1 MKYYINYCLAAFL
14 LVASTLSAEEATKP
28 QVLLETNVG
37 QIILELNP
45 QAAPVT
51 VKNFIQYVDE
61 RFYDGIIF
69 HRVIKN
75 FMIQTGGHR
84 FDLTPKNPSHPPI
97 ANESDNGLKNLR
109 GTIAMAR
116 TSLPDSA
123 TSQFFI
129 NHKTNTFLDHQKNR
143 PGYAVFGKVVKGMD
157 IVDKIATTEI
167 KAKGRLTDL
176 PVKTII
182 TNNGKIL
189 FVSTKKQASEAIA
202 EVAKETD
209 QYFVNYRWLG
219 GMLTNWGTISGSIK
233 KMKKYESDLVSE
245 NRGFTKKELLKMSV
259 KKDKLERSLGGIAE
273 MKKTPDLVFIIDT
286 NYESLAIA
294 ESVKLGIPIIAILD
308 SNSNPDNIDYP
319 IPGNDD
325 ARRSIDLYCNLIKE
339 TINNAKS
346 SIPAPEPKKDVAK
359 DTKEKT
365 EGKTVQEI
373 DREKLEQKFSKDKK
387 ETLN

>member
-37 QIILELNP
+37 QIVLELNP
-45 QAAPVT
+45 QAAPET

-97 ANESDNGLKNLR
+97 ANESDNGLENLR

-116 TSLPDSA
+116 TRVPDSA

-176 PVKTII
+176 PVKTISI
-182 TNNGKIL
+182 IKATVLKVKPAIKIQ
-189 FVSTKKQASEAIA
+189 STSKKPAAS
-202 EVAKETD
+202 AK
-209 QYFVNYRWLG
+209 
-219 GMLTNWGTISGSIK
+219 
-233 KMKKYESDLVSE
+233 
-245 NRGFTKKELLKMSV
+245 
-259 KKDKLERSLGGIAE
+259 
-273 MKKTPDLVFIIDT
+273 
-286 NYESLAIA
+286 
-294 ESVKLGIPIIAILD
+294 
-308 SNSNPDNIDYP
+308 
-319 IPGNDD
+319 
-325 ARRSIDLYCNLIKE
+325 
-339 TINNAKS
+339 
-346 SIPAPEPKKDVAK
+346 
-359 DTKEKT
+359 
-365 EGKTVQEI
+365 
-373 DREKLEQKFSKDKK
+373 
-387 ETLN
+387 